1 MKSRRTIIV
10 VILLVAIALT
20 LTIGIIL
27 HQSKNVVT
35 AQDQE
40 KILSSLKENLTA
52 TVPINAVTDPDK
64 SVVLKVR
71 DVLSEG
77 TSTSSL
83 EELTGSLTVDDILN
97 GHLYFYS
104 AMTTPS
110 ADKTSLQKELASMT
124 LKTLKEPTSADKNT
138 LMAYLVAQERL
149 SNLYYAMQIPY
160 PSDVLQFLSTA
171 TASTDIQTAASAVAV
186 IKAYNQV
193 VDIYEEV
200 LQGLA
205 KPGEALEKM
214 AQTASETIASLTDT
228 YPPSANTTELQT
240 SMQSEI
246 ISDPSKAINIPW
258 LFKAERQFV
267 STNLHSG
274 GNISTLQKILVAAKF
289 DADAELSK
297 ELEDMKV
304 FADLSYT
311 DQNSATALVSL
322 NELDLANFVE
332 KVRSDI
338 ESLANVSKD
347 TPVSSI
353 SHDLALRY
361 MNDIDTITSS
371 TGYANA
377 MTDLMVMMENAR
389 KWNTLMEWLS
399 SL

>member
-274 GNISTLQKILVAAKF
+274 GNISTLQKILAAAKF
-289 DADAELSK
+289 DADAKLSK

>member
-274 GNISTLQKILVAAKF
+274 GNISTLQKILAAAKF

-389 KWNTLMEWLS
+389 
-399 SL
+399 

>member
-274 GNISTLQKILVAAKF
+274 GNISTLQKILAAAKF

-304 FADLSYT
+304 FADLYYT

-322 NELDLANFVE
+322 NERDLANFVE

>member
-274 GNISTLQKILVAAKF
+274 GNISTLQKILAAAKF